1 MYKYLFIIV
10 FSAYYLNCSATEVT
24 PSAEPSKTQ
33 DSGITILKPGQ
44 APGQPK
50 EAKPEAEPAKPVPA
64 APPVE
69 EKPAAVKTDVVKTEV
84 AKTDKIGETPAAIKE
99 ALQRLLRIDMDKVS
113 LKPSVISG
121 IYEVSVGSEVIYM
134 TEDGHYMIIGD
145 VRDAKTGENITE
157 KKRSEMRLATI
168 KSIKEA
174 DAIVFKPK
182 ETKYVVHVF
191 TDVEC
196 PYCAKF
202 HQEIAKLNELGIEIR
217 YLAFPRSPEGS
228 EDFNKMISVWCS
240 KDRQQ
245 ALTDAKSGKEIEKAT
260 CDNPVK
266 QELEIGRNVGVS
278 GTPAL
283 ILPNGELL
291 PGYLPADRLAS
302 YLKESAAKD
311 AK

>member
-1 MYKYLFIIV
+1 MYKYLFLTV
-10 FSAYYLNCSATEVT
+10 LSAYSLNCSATEV
-24 PSAEPSKTQ
+24 PPPAEPAKVQESTA
-33 DSGITILKPGQ
+33 TVLKPGQ
-44 APGQPK
+44 PPNVPK
-50 EAKPEAEPAKPVPA
+50 EAPATEITPSKPSGEAVVASESKTTEIPV
-64 APPVE
+64 
-69 EKPAAVKTDVVKTEV
+69 
-84 AKTDKIGETPAAIKE
+84 AIKE
-99 ALQRLLRIDMDKVS
+99 SLQRLLRIDMDKVNIKS
-113 LKPSVISG
+113 SVISG
-121 IYEVSVGSEVIYM
+121 IYEVSVGSDVIYM
-134 TEDGHYMIIGD
+134 TGDGRYMIIGD
-145 VRDAKTGENITE
+145 VRDAKTGENVTE

-168 KSIKEA
+168 KSIKEE
-174 DAIVFKPK
+174 DTIVFKPK
-182 ETKYVVHVF
+182 ESKYVVHVF

-202 HQEIAKLNELGIEIR
+202 HQEMPKLHELGVEIR

-245 ALTDAKSGKEIEKAT
+245 ALTDAKSGKAIEKAE
-260 CDNPVK
+260 CDSPVK

-291 PGYLPADRLAS
+291 PGYLPAERLVA
-302 YLKESAAKD
+302 YLKESAAKET